1 MEYQQIT
8 YSVADG
14 IARMTLARPEKLN
27 AIGLVMEEEITHALT
42 RVRQDPEV
50 RVLVV
55 AGEGRAFSAGH
66 DLNEVYQ
73 GEEPYAL
80 NSPIFLERRRGF
92 ERLRYWQRMLWDLP
106 QTVIAQVHGYC
117 YNVAAE
123 FAMNCDLVIAAHD
136 AQFVTRPLGGA
147 GRYYHM
153 WPWLVGLRKAKEFL
167 LTGEPVNGRVAAEYG
182 MINSSV
188 ELADLPTAV
197 DEMARRV
204 AATPLEILALEK
216 QCVNKCFEFM
226 GMLHGMEYT
235 MELHAMSHL
244 TDEGL
249 AVTDLLSEGW
259 RKAIERRDAR
269 YADTT

>member
-153 WPWLVGLRKAKEFL
+153 WPWLVGLRKAKELL